1 MEQQDQALLVIAS
14 RLLTYPNDDFAK
26 EAEEMME
33 CIEENITTPTMR
45 TEVEKALKPI
55 VNYSVP
61 NLQQLYVATFDL
73 RARQGLYLTAHELGD
88 SNKRG
93 AALIKLQK
101 IINKAGFE
109 RVDDELADYM
119 PMLFEFLAQAPDSPD
134 NERLIRRLAAAIQ
147 RIMNNMPEDNPYYN
161 VLRTLMTFI
170 FPQPTKEEIEKLEFE
185 REEADLEELPYPI
198 MYH

>member
-1 MEQQDQALLVIAS
+1 MEQQDRALLVIAS
-14 RLLTYPNDDFAK
+14 RLLTYPEDDFFDQARDITECMEETMMGLPMFK
-26 EAEEMME
+26 EL
-33 CIEENITTPTMR
+33 
-45 TEVEKALKPI
+45 EKALKPF
-55 VNYSVP
+55 YKYRVP
-61 NLQQLYVATFDL
+61 ELQQVYVATFDL
-73 RARQGLYLTAHELGD
+73 KAKQGLYLTAHELGD

-119 PMLFEFLAQAPDSPD
+119 PMLFEFLATAPDSPD
-134 NERLIRRLAAAIQ
+134 NERLIKRLAAAIQ
-147 RIMNNMPEDNPYYN
+147 RIMNHMPEESPYYP
-161 VLRTLMTFI
+161 VLAVLMTFI